1 MASILE
7 KFMIFLLFFT
17 ILHSFAQTN
26 PTSENCQ
33 TPLEVISSILDEPL
47 IESDLGKCVG
57 SGDMATDQKLAIQLK
72 QILDAKGIF
81 IDYEI
86 ISDDPSHRN
95 ENEEA
100 KQKITS
106 KLPQLLIVRNENKT
120 WQLSNE
126 TQKIIPQIHETTFSF
141 FTSHLQNWIPK
152 GSLFGIHFWQYTLFS
167 LFTMVGFLVGRM
179 CDQFFVSQ
187 IKKFNERQK
196 ISVRLDV
203 LAKMRRPIVTLAI
216 GLVLMIGTPQM
227 MLPIQPSLV
236 LHFIYKTIISLSIVF
251 LLSSI
256 IDIIC
261 DIFTKKA
268 EKTESKLDDQLI
280 PLIRRASKLILW
292 LFGGIFVLQNLNIE
306 VTALLAFSSV
316 SGVAIALAS
325 KDTVENLFGSIMV
338 FVDQPFQIGDWVIID
353 GSIEGVVE
361 EVGFRS
367 TRIRSFANSLIS
379 VPNAK
384 IAHCTVDNFGK
395 RKYRRFKTTIGLR
408 YDTTTEQ
415 METYVQ
421 KIRDYLLQNPTI
433 MNDGVYIYFRDLG
446 AHSLDIMVY
455 TFFEV
460 PDWRAEL
467 EARELCL
474 LQFMR
479 IAEEVGVGFAFPT
492 TTVEV
497 EQPEGRGFSLL
508 K

>member
-1 MASILE
+1 M
-7 KFMIFLLFFT
+7 
-17 ILHSFAQTN
+17 
-26 PTSENCQ
+26 
-33 TPLEVISSILDEPL
+33 
-47 IESDLGKCVG
+47 
-57 SGDMATDQKLAIQLK
+57 
-72 QILDAKGIF
+72 
-81 IDYEI
+81 
-86 ISDDPSHRN
+86 
-95 ENEEA
+95 
-100 KQKITS
+100 
-106 KLPQLLIVRNENKT
+106 
-120 WQLSNE
+120 
-126 TQKIIPQIHETTFSF
+126 
-141 FTSHLQNWIPK
+141 
-152 GSLFGIHFWQYTLFS
+152 
-167 LFTMVGFLVGRM
+167 
-179 CDQFFVSQ
+179 
-187 IKKFNERQK
+187 
-196 ISVRLDV
+196 
-203 LAKMRRPIVTLAI
+203 
-216 GLVLMIGTPQM
+216 
-227 MLPIQPSLV
+227 
-236 LHFIYKTIISLSIVF
+236 
-251 LLSSI
+251 
-256 IDIIC
+256 
-261 DIFTKKA
+261 
-268 EKTESKLDDQLI
+268 
-280 PLIRRASKLILW
+280 
-292 LFGGIFVLQNLNIE
+292 QNLNIE

-421 KIRDYLLQNPTI
+421 KIRDYLLQNPAI

-467 EARELCL
+467 EAREQCL

-497 EQPEGRGFSLL
+497 EQPEGKGFSLL

>member
-1 MASILE
+1 MIL
-7 KFMIFLLFFT
+7 FLFFWIQQSIAST
-17 ILHSFAQTN
+17 I
-26 PTSENCQ
+26 ECQ
-33 TPLEVISSILDEPL
+33 TPLDVISSILDVPVST
-47 IESDLGKCVG
+47 SDLGKCVG
-57 SGDMATDQKLAIQLK
+57 SESEVQNQKLATQLK

-81 IDYEI
+81 IDYEN
-86 ISDDPSHRN
+86 ISDDPNHKN
-95 ENEEA
+95 ESGEA
-100 KQKITS
+100 KQKITA
-106 KLPQLLIVRNENKT
+106 KLPQILIVKHPNKT
-120 WQLSNE
+120 WSLSTE
-126 TQKIIPQIHETTFSF
+126 TQKVIPQLHEKTFSF
-141 FTSHLQNWIPK
+141 LVSHLQSWIPN
-152 GSLFGIHFWQYTLFS
+152 GSIFDIQFWQYTLFGI
-167 LFTMVGFLVGRM
+167 FTILGFLVGRV
-179 CDQFFVSQ
+179 CDRFFVFQ

-196 ISVRLDV
+196 INIRLEV
-203 LAKMRRPIVTLAI
+203 LSKMRRPLVALAI

-227 MLPIQPSLV
+227 MLSIQPSLA
-236 LHFIYKTIISLSIVF
+236 LHFIYKTIISLSVIF
-251 LLSSI
+251 LLSSM

-268 EKTESKLDDQLI
+268 ENTESKLDDQLI
-280 PLIRRASKLILW
+280 PLIRRATKLVLW

-367 TRIRSFANSLIS
+367 TRIRSFAHSLIS

-395 RKYRRFKTTIGLR
+395 RKYRRFKTMIGLR
-408 YDTTTEQ
+408 YDTTTTQ
-415 METYVQ
+415 METYIERV
-421 KIRDYLLQNPTI
+421 REYLQQNPEI
-433 MNDGVYIYFRDLG
+433 WNDGIYIYFRNLG

-467 EARELCL
+467 AAREQCL

-492 TTVEV
+492 TTIEV
-497 EQPEGRGFSLL
+497 EQPEGQGFTLL